1 MSNKHSLTAQRGGGG
16 QHAAVS
22 DLLPPQADL
31 LLELLDLAV
40 AVSLL
45 LAPLFLVPQVVLHQ
59 LDGGDEGLGNAEMG
73 VLLRRTEEGVSER
86 RRGAFKKNK
95 STRCWGG
102 TRLTFSR
109 SAQLPKSCSDR

>member
-1 MSNKHSLTAQRGGGG
+1 MANKRSLTALTGGGG
-16 QHAAVS
+16 QHAAAS

-45 LAPLFLVPQVVLHQ
+45 LALLLLVPQVVLHQ

-73 VLLRRTEEGVSER
+73 VLLRRAEESDSEGH
-86 RRGAFKKNK
+86 RGTLKKKNNTK
-95 STRCWGG
+95 TPG
-102 TRLTFSR
+102 
-109 SAQLPKSCSDR
+109 